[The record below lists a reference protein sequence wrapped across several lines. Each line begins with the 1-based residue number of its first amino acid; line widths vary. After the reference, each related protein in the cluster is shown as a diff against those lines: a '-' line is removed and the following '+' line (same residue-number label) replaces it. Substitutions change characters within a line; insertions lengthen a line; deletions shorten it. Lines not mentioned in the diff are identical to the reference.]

1 MKLLIVEDD
10 PGIAGFLKEG
20 LKEEKFVL
28 DLAMDGEQG
37 EFLAAT
43 NHYDL
48 VILDLM
54 LPRRSGSEVCRNLRE
69 QGIKTPILMLTAM
82 DATSDKVAGLNSGA
96 DDYLTKPFIFE
107 ELLARIR
114 ALLRRGPSLRDST
127 LVCTHLTLDTL
138 GHTVHSSGRE
148 VELSAREYRLL
159 ECLMR
164 NEGKVLT
171 RQQLADQVWGSDYD
185 PLSNVIDVYINY
197 LRNKVDVDPSTR
209 LIHTVRG
216 MGYLFKPKERK

>member
-148 VELSAREYRLL
+148 VELV
-159 ECLMR
+159 C
-164 NEGKVLT
+164 G
-171 RQQLADQVWGSDYD
+171 
-185 PLSNVIDVYINY
+185 
-197 LRNKVDVDPSTR
+197 
-209 LIHTVRG
+209 
-216 MGYLFKPKERK
+216 